1 MLAMAWVAAIIC
13 SMPQVFLSHVLHH
26 HLILPPRCVTLQ
38 ISSFPSNQTQKMV
51 NIYLM
56 ISYCLIWF
64 VPLLVMIGCYLT
76 IIVIIQKKTKQFS
89 NCSSGNIGK
98 AKMKTVKIT
107 GILIFGFLLCVTPTA
122 SIEIRRFW
130 LVDIIFWS
138 MF

>member
-1 MLAMAWVAAIIC
+1 MLAVAWVAAIVC

-26 HLILPPRCVTLQ
+26 HLIVPPRCVTLQ
-38 ISSFPSNQTQKMV
+38 IAGFPSIQTRKMV

-56 ISYCLIWF
+56 ISYSLIWF

-76 IIVIIQKKTKQFS
+76 IIVTIHMKNKQFS

-122 SIEIRRFW
+122 SIEIRRLW
-130 LVDIIFWS
+130 LVNNVNI
-138 MF
+138 

>member
-1 MLAMAWVAAIIC
+1 MLAVAWVAAIIC

-26 HLILPPRCVTLQ
+26 HPKLPPQCVTLQ
-38 ISSFPSNQTQKMV
+38 ISSLPSKQTQKMV

-130 LVDIIFWS
+130 LVGIIFRS
-138 MF
+138 RY